1 MEPSLPPDRQLSSWK
16 EISDYPGISVRT
28 AQSWERDR
36 GLPIQRM
43 PGPIVTASVHELES
57 WKRCGPAA
65 IPETGRLPVPRR
77 TRWPLL
83 CSAALVFFA
92 VVAGI
97 AYWRRIGRPVPSHAR
112 FEEQFLVVLDSRG
125 GELWRKEFPHPLAS
139 QSSSP
144 TQRRVW
150 VIDLDGDGTP
160 EVLFAS
166 LLSESLNFNELYL
179 PLICYSADGRERW
192 RYLPG
197 KTVRRSDDKEFSPP
211 FGIRS
216 IAVTTAHGR
225 SFIAVSA
232 FHYPHSPAQISLLDE
247 TGRVLGSY
255 WHGGHPG
262 ETLFADLNRT
272 GKSLLYLGGINNEEG
287 AATLIALDP
296 DQLSGELQ
304 ASGGPF
310 VGIPQFKETQKV
322 LFPRSA
328 MNEEFE
334 EYNGVSSVELSG
346 NGLIVDVNER
356 FGPSSVSTA
365 LQYYPD
371 AGFHLRQIGGN
382 DRFSYHHRLLYQQG
396 VVPLGESDELA
407 RLKENYPAPFRRLAG
422 AH

>member
-1 MEPSLPPDRQLSSWK
+1 M
-16 EISDYPGISVRT
+16 
-28 AQSWERDR
+28 
-36 GLPIQRM
+36 
-43 PGPIVTASVHELES
+43 
-57 WKRCGPAA
+57 
-65 IPETGRLPVPRR
+65 
-77 TRWPLL
+77 
-83 CSAALVFFA
+83 
-92 VVAGI
+92 
-97 AYWRRIGRPVPSHAR
+97 
-112 FEEQFLVVLDSRG
+112 
-125 GELWRKEFPHPLAS
+125 
-139 QSSSP
+139 
-144 TQRRVW
+144 
-150 VIDLDGDGTP
+150 
-160 EVLFAS
+160 
-166 LLSESLNFNELYL
+166 
-179 PLICYSADGRERW
+179 
-192 RYLPG
+192 
-197 KTVRRSDDKEFSPP
+197 
-211 FGIRS
+211 
-216 IAVTTAHGR
+216 
-225 SFIAVSA
+225 
-232 FHYPHSPAQISLLDE
+232 
-247 TGRVLGSY
+247 LGSY

-296 DQLSGELQ
+296 DQLRGELQ